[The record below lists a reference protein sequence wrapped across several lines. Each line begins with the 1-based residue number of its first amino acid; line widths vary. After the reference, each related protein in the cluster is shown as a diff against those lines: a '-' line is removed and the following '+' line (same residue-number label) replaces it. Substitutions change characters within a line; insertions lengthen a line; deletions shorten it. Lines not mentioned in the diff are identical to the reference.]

1 MTITKRLLTALVT
14 TAVMATSATAV
25 MAQDGANIFVVGG
38 SADDPFWSIVKR
50 GADDAGKVVEAQGG
64 SVTWLGPL
72 NYDNLGP
79 DAADLIRTALSQNP
93 DAIVGPDWVLP
104 AKISNSSSQ
113 GNSSSPEG
121 KKRRGCCRVRGV
133 GSPLRRPLR
142 RHRGHETPGRRR
154 RGAVLQ

>member
-1 MTITKRLLTALVT
+1 MTITKRLMTALVT

-38 SADDPFWSIVKR
+38 SADDPFWSIVKP

-93 DAIVGPDWVLP
+93 DAIVGPDWVP
-104 AKISNSSSQ
+104 DAMDEAFQ
-113 GNSSSPEG
+113 A
-121 KKRRGCCRVRGV
+121 VVDAGV
-133 GSPLRRPLR
+133 PLILYNAGGIEAATGSAP
-142 RHRGHETPGRRR
+142 
-154 RGAVLQ
+154 